1 MKSNRNKPLDLKW
14 FHSPVK
20 ILGIYFSYNIKENN
34 ELNFYKKIQKLKTKL
49 DMWSSRNLTIF
60 GRDMLLKTLGISQLI
75 YSASNLNVPKGI
87 VEILRTK
94 YFKFLGK
101 TKKDKIKRSGL
112 YQNLDNGGIRMT
124 DFDIML
130 KAPKLAWIPRL
141 LRISDNANWCI
152 IPKHYFRS
160 KGELNFLL
168 RRNYDTNT
176 SNGVPLFYKKIL
188 EFFNE
193 LKTLYSY
200 NKRQELILF
209 NSKDIL
215 VDGKPIF
222 LNEWFKRGILS
233 INDLLSES
241 DNILTFHEF
250 RVKNNDVNPISH
262 SIIKWLALFLNAHD
276 LQPKAPTPSTNHS

>member
-1 MKSNRNKPLDLKW
+1 MSIKGRIAGLSLNVKKTKALWLGKWKSNRNKPLDLKW

-94 YFKFLGK
+94 YFKFLWK

-193 LKTLYSY
+193 LKILYSY

-250 RVKNNDVNPISH
+250 RDK
-262 SIIKWLALFLNAHD
+262 
-276 LQPKAPTPSTNHS
+276 